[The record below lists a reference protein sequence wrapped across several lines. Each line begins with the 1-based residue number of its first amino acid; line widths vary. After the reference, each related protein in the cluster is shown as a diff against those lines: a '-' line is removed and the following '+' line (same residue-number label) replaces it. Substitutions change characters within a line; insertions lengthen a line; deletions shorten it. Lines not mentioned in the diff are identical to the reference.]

1 MKNGMES
8 SVHVLM
14 DGSESME
21 LAPLVKSVCSIIQ
34 QQKYVKVYVELMKL
48 L

>member
-21 LAPLVKSVCSIIQ
+21 LVPLVKLVCSIIQ